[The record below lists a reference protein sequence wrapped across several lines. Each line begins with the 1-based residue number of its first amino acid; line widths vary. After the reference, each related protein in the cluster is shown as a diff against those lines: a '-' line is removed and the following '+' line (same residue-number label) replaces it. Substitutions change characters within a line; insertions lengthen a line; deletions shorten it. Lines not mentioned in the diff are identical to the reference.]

1 MSSALRNH
9 FQEENSI
16 AGALAEPSSLSHAG
30 LHAELADG
38 LHAMAQPLTILRGAM
53 CALTLREEVAPANRR
68 YLDMSAMQVDR
79 LCDLL
84 SGMQSLLS
92 AAQNKAEFASF
103 DLIEAL
109 DPILEFHQAS
119 AGEAGVQIEVTKPE
133 QSLYVFADPQGVE
146 QAFSAALK
154 AALSGARK
162 GDRIEIEIAP
172 RDGFADLMLCNKN
185 FRERS
190 LGSFERFQL
199 TVVET
204 MIRNQCGIYEF
215 SDRPFFISLRLRV
228 SEYLGSVVT
237 SDCLQIAAQSVLC

>member
-1 MSSALRNH
+1 MSSALRKP
-9 FQEENSI
+9 FQEETSI
-16 AGALAEPSSLSHAG
+16 NGALVEPSP
-30 LHAELADG
+30 LHTELADG

-53 CALTLREEVAPANRR
+53 CALTLREETSPNR
-68 YLDMSAMQVDR
+68 YLDMSAKQVDR

-92 AAQNKAEFASF
+92 AAQNKVEFASF
-103 DLIEAL
+103 DLVEAL
-109 DPILEFHQAS
+109 DPILELHQAS
-119 AGEAGVQIEVTKPE
+119 AGEAGVQIEVAKPDH
-133 QSLYVFADPQGVE
+133 SLYVFADPQGVE

-154 AALSGARK
+154 AALSGARRD
-162 GDRIEIEIAP
+162 DRIEIEIAP
-172 RDGFADLMLCNKN
+172 RAGFADLVLCNKN

-190 LGSFERFQL
+190 LGSFERFHL

-215 SDRPFFISLRLRV
+215 TDRPFLISLRLRV

-237 SDCLQIAAQSVLC
+237 SDCLQMAAESVLC